1 MTEILSTTDA
11 SGDAFA
17 ATGGHTTV
25 LLDTFVEGNP
35 WILQVE
41 SPNKVWVNTDIVFTG
56 VGIQDFTTVAGL
68 SYRLSGGA
76 MGARAYVS
84 EMR

>member
-1 MTEILSTTDA
+1 MTEVLSTTDTTG
-11 SGDAFA
+11 SFT

-25 LLDTFVEGNP
+25 LVDTFVDGNP

-68 SYRLSGGA
+68 AYRLSGGA